1 MSVEEM
7 KEFMDEQR
15 KRFAT
20 LNDNDDDDDDDYY
33 DNDAEMD
40 YGDDPNDEEDAIS
53 QMPSHPLAGS
63 PHRVQSH
70 VITTPSSKPPQTI
83 ITMQTP
89 IQVRS
94 IK

>member
-1 MSVEEM
+1 M

-20 LNDNDDDDDDDYY
+20 LNDNDDDDDDYY

-40 YGDDPNDEEDAIS
+40 YGDDPNDDEDAIS
-53 QMPSHPLAGS
+53 QLPSHHVAAS

-70 VITTPSSKPPQTI
+70 VITTPSSKPTI
-83 ITMQTP
+83 ITMSTP

-94 IK
+94 F

>member
-1 MSVEEM
+1 M

-20 LNDNDDDDDDDYY
+20 LNDDYDDDYY

-53 QMPSHPLAGS
+53 QLPSSHHVATS

-70 VITTPSSKPPQTI
+70 VITTPSLKPQQTI

-94 IK
+94 F